1 MSIFEFVMVLVSIII
16 GLGIAE
22 ILTGI
27 AGQIRWRKESKPY
40 LLHSL
45 IVVAIFLALI
55 QQWWEIWGLSGETRW
70 TFVALMLMLGGPVC
84 LHLIAHLLFPDDIR
98 QTTMRDYYYGE
109 MRPVWLLICGA
120 VVIGTLFRPLAFGED
135 LLHPDNATSILALTG
150 CLVLAFTTRP
160 AVHAVVGPLLL
171 ISLVYDIFRFSFL
184 MAEG

>member
-1 MSIFEFVMVLVSIII
+1 
-16 GLGIAE
+16 
-22 ILTGI
+22 
-27 AGQIRWRKESKPY
+27 
-40 LLHSL
+40 
-45 IVVAIFLALI
+45 
-55 QQWWEIWGLSGETRW
+55 
-70 TFVALMLMLGGPVC
+70 MLMLGGPVC